1 MSDIRLQ
8 SSIRKMRD
16 KKFETN
22 PITGWSHHLETT
34 DIIVDTKYIYQSKD
48 SDNYQYTIGD
58 ITSVGGNNVENIQ
71 KKPDTDLENY
81 FQEGYY
87 KNIFNAENC
96 DIDWVTFVFI
106 INKIYKHFN
115 NKTRTIINS
124 LHFNNVSILSAFNH
138 FIYNSKITRQNIDW
152 AWLCANDNLNNTNK
166 MVERK
171 YKKNILKPAN
181 NEIHH
186 FNNINYVINET
197 THRLQKVNLIIS
209 DCSKHSTYIYI
220 AYAIYALKLLD
231 INGCMYMQIPSR
243 DKWDMEFINI
253 LLLYTGIFKDIYLYN
268 FDLTEERC
276 IIVCSCKKKSS
287 NEILYKRLLYLL
299 KIFANDSNMES
310 DINIFSKDTYDNP
323 MFKTWLDDILAA
335 KKNIINSDD
344 IINDINDLLDI
355 NLEPFL

>member
-8 SSIRKMRD
+8 SSIRKMHNE
-16 KKFETN
+16 KFKTN
-22 PITGWSHHLETT
+22 PITGWSRHLETT

-48 SDNYQYTIGD
+48 SDNYRYSIED
-58 ITSVGGNNVENIQ
+58 ITPVADNKVENIQ
-71 KKPDTDLENY
+71 KKSDMDLENY
-81 FQEGYY
+81 FKEGYY

-96 DIDWVTFVFI
+96 DIDWITFIFI
-106 INKIYKHFN
+106 INRVYKHFN
-115 NKTRTIINS
+115 NKTRTIITS
-124 LHFNNVSILSAFNH
+124 LHFNNISILSAFNH
-138 FIYNSKITRQNIDW
+138 FVYNSKITTQNIEW
-152 AWLCANDNLNNTNK
+152 NWLCANDNLNNANK

-171 YKKNILKPAN
+171 YKKNILKPTN

-197 THRLQKVNLIIS
+197 THRLHKVNLIIS
-209 DCSKHSTYIYI
+209 NCGKYTTYIYI

-253 LLLYTGIFKDIYLYN
+253 LVLYTVIFKDIYIYN
-268 FDLTEERC
+268 FDLTEEKC
-276 IIVCSCKKKSS
+276 IMVCSCKKKSS

-299 KIFANDSNMES
+299 KIFANDSDMES
-310 DINIFSKDTYDNP
+310 NINIFSKNIYDNP
-323 MFKTWLDDILAA
+323 IVKTWVDNILDTR
-335 KKNIINSDD
+335 KNIINSEDV
-344 IINDINDLLDI
+344 INVINDLLDI